1 MPAAARLRWGVGRTW
16 GGDRRYAVRRVRLAA
31 VTSTSARTFTWADIQ
46 RLPEDGLRREL
57 IGGQLIVTPAP
68 GSQHQ
73 NAVLALAVSLRA
85 ACPPTHKVM
94 IARFDLYLSED
105 TYFEPDIMVIPRP
118 GAPIARFEGVPL
130 LVVEVLSPSTRT
142 MDTVTKR
149 DAYAHAGVPHYWI
162 VDPDAPG
169 IVALALEAGAYV
181 ERGSASGSETLSV
194 TEPFEVEVVPAS
206 LVD

>member
-1 MPAAARLRWGVGRTW
+1 MTF
-16 GGDRRYAVRRVRLAA
+16 
-31 VTSTSARTFTWADIQ
+31 TKARTFTWADIQ
-46 RLPEDGLRREL
+46 QLPEDGLRREL

-73 NAVLALAVSLRA
+73 DAVRLLCRVLDD

-94 IARFDLYLSED
+94 IAPFDLYLSED

>member
-1 MPAAARLRWGVGRTW
+1 M
-16 GGDRRYAVRRVRLAA
+16 
-31 VTSTSARTFTWADIQ
+31 TSTSARTFTWADIQ
-46 RLPEDGLRREL
+46 QLPEDGLRREL

-94 IARFDLYLSED
+94 IAPLDLYLSED